1 LPTHEQDPE
10 LQRIRSQLAGDAA
23 AALGWL
29 VERVEEWRTEE
40 PELCPGAP
48 ESKPTRRALRP
59 PVGARCRRPMSD
71 HGVGH
76 GPAVAPAPRP

>member
-1 LPTHEQDPE
+1 MLPTHEQDPTPHE

-40 PELCPGAP
+40 RELCPGDP
-48 ESKPTRRALRP
+48 ESRPTRRALRP

-76 GPAVAPAPRP
+76 GQL